1 MRIRSTKPE
10 FWRSERIASVS
21 WDARLVLKGLESF
34 VDDNGVGKDDI
45 ALIVGDLFQ
54 RDLVREPSRTLARV
68 SEAISELAEA
78 GLVWR
83 YDHDG
88 TPLLFVSFWES
99 IQRVD
104 KPQSGRFPR
113 PDGTMDYKASQIRES
128 VANPRESSRNVA
140 PGTGEQGNR
149 GTGEKNSSSTASP
162 SPPRYT
168 DDFESWWKLYPRRVG
183 KGAAAKAYAKIDI
196 DHSRLEDITR
206 RYAESVADTEPR
218 FIPHPAT
225 WLNERRFDDD
235 TLAPAPTPED
245 TIREMWRTGS
255 VGQLR
260 ELTGMVPDD
269 IRWPEPEPPDFD
281 ADAHRLAQRRSWIE
295 TNRDEILRRLKA
307 AM

>member
-68 SEAISELAEA
+68 SEAISELSEA

-83 YDHDG
+83 YVHDG

-128 VANPRESSRNVA
+128 VANPRESSRILA

-149 GTGEKNSSSTASP
+149 GTGESLSSYVSERGRASENESEREHPESSMILIPDDWSPNDLHHAKHPRPDLDDLADGFRDHATATGRRCHGPAGWDAAFSNWVRKSKPPGVPAST
-162 SPPRYT
+162 T
-168 DDFESWWKLYPRRVG
+168 DARI
-183 KGAAAKAYAKIDI
+183 AAAQALKTNV
-196 DHSRLEDITR
+196 H
-206 RYAESVADTEPR
+206 
-218 FIPHPAT
+218 
-225 WLNERRFDDD
+225 
-235 TLAPAPTPED
+235 
-245 TIREMWRTGS
+245 
-255 VGQLR
+255 QLR
-260 ELTGMVPDD
+260 GLE
-269 IRWPEPEPPDFD
+269 
-281 ADAHRLAQRRSWIE
+281 S
-295 TNRDEILRRLKA
+295 
-307 AM
+307 